1 MGEQAAAPSIVEYEE
16 DNMALFDEDAPLRLC
31 KHQLEHEGGRFWC
44 NLPIGHAGPHEPPPH
59 EAEGYSVQKRQR
71 APPKR
76 LSDDVPEPKEKRP
89 RLKPKSDTEDHARSD
104 SDDAGSGGGGGAT
117 PLHRS
122 HKKKAASRS
131 GAGSRQPQPNAQPI
145 GFLTQEQEDHR
156 KQHCS
161 ATALA
166 ELQNKL
172 PEEMRSAG
180 WLVLPKGVNSMETGH
195 FFVCFADMHA
205 HTL

>member
-1 MGEQAAAPSIVEYEE
+1 
-16 DNMALFDEDAPLRLC
+16 MALFDEDAPLRLC

-131 GAGSRQPQPNAQPI
+131 GAGSRQYNLTRSPSASSRRSRKTTASSTVPQPHLRASKASGRNANCR
-145 GFLTQEQEDHR
+145 LA
-156 KQHCS
+156 S
-161 ATALA
+161 APGCQLDGNRALFC
-166 ELQNKL
+166 
-172 PEEMRSAG
+172 MFR
-180 WLVLPKGVNSMETGH
+180 
-195 FFVCFADMHA
+195 
-205 HTL
+205 